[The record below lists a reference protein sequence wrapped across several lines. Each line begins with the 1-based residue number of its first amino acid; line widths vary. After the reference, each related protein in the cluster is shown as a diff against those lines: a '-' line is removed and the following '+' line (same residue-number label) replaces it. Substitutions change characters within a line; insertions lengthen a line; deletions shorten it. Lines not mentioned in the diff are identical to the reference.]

1 MVSVFLDAN
10 EAPASSST
18 CPQPNSSNKRKLSL
32 FTPSGKRSSRLSSLL
47 SLSSS
52 RKSPPTCT
60 ISLEC
65 ATINVPCHGTESI
78 DAVLSECPPADVN
91 VIPFPT
97 SCETDADP
105 DLDTVQLDA
114 VVKVRRRSM
123 QATPRSSLSEEHRTR
138 KDSLERTRKDS
149 FERTRKTSVSKRKPS
164 RRALVH
170 HTLLAPASRKPPS
183 LPRKRLPHIKHSDL
197 RFLTVVWRSVQ
208 VGLDERM
215 VDQESDLQEQ
225 DRLFVHR
232 LGVQLAERGV
242 RDDAD
247 PVSSILTPSQ
257 IVAAATLRRRD
268 SAAVRSAHAGTRDSK
283 TAAPRRPSPLASS

>member
-1 MVSVFLDAN
+1 PG
-10 EAPASSST
+10 PASSST
-18 CPQPNSSNKRKLSL
+18 CPQQNPSHKRKLSL

-65 ATINVPCHGTESI
+65 ATINVPCHSTESV
-78 DAVLSECPPADVN
+78 DTVLSECPPADVN

-97 SCETDADP
+97 SESDADP
-105 DLDTVQLDA
+105 DLDPVQLDA
-114 VVKVRRRSM
+114 VVKVRRRSI
-123 QATPRSSLSEEHRTR
+123 QATPRSSLSEEHRSR
-138 KDSLERTRKDS
+138 KDSLERLRKDS
-149 FERTRKTSVSKRKPS
+149 FERTRKNSVLKRNKPS

-170 HTLLAPASRKPPS
+170 HNLLAPASRKPRS
-183 LPRKRLPHIKHSDL
+183 LPRKRLPHMKHSDL
-197 RFLTVVWRSVQ
+197 RFLTVVWKSVQ
-208 VGLDERM
+208 VGLEERM

-232 LGVQLAERGV
+232 LGEQLAERGV

-247 PVSSILTPSQ
+247 PVLSILTPSQ

-268 SAAVRSAHAGTRDSK
+268 SAAVRSANAGTRNSK
-283 TAAPRRPSPLASS
+283 TAPRRPSPLAS